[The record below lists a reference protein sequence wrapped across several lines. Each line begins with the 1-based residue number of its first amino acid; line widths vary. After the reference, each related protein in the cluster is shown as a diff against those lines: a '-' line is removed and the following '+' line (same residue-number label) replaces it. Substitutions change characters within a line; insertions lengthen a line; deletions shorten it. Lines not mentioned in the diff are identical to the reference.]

1 MFEFLHFAYVVF
13 VNPPKTCQT
22 CENIEDAKVV
32 EIVAK
37 TPKLEMHMIREVTC
51 VFL

>member
-1 MFEFLHFAYVVF
+1 VFEFLHFAYVIF

-22 CENIEDAKVV
+22 CEDTEDAKVV

-37 TPKLEMHMIREVTC
+37 TPQLEMCMIGEVTC